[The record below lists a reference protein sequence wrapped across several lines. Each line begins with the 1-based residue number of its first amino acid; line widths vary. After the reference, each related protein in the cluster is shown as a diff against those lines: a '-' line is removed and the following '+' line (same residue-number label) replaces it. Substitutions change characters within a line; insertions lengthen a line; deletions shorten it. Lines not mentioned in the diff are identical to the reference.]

1 MTVGLVLEGGGMR
14 GVYTGGVLQY
24 LMEQDLYLPYVIG
37 VSAGAC
43 NGSSYVS
50 RQLNRNK
57 VVTIDYITHPAYL
70 SARNLVKKGSLF
82 DMDFIFNELPMNLAP
97 FDFESFRNSD
107 QKFVMGVTD
116 CITGE
121 PLYFEKNDLTD
132 EELLTVMRASSSLPY
147 MAPIITFREK
157 HLLDGG
163 VSDPIPIRK
172 SEQDGNQKNI
182 VILTRNKGYQKKK
195 SRAGWLMKKTYKQDQ
210 GIVEGMLKRHIKY
223 NDTIAYI
230 EEQEA
235 LGNTFII
242 RPEVPLEVDRIEK
255 NPDKLQVLYDQGY
268 EDAKKYIEDIKKFI
282 ED

>member
-1 MTVGLVLEGGGMR
+1 MSVGLVLEGGGMR

-24 LMEQDLYLPYVIG
+24 LMEQNIYLPYVVG

-50 RQLNRNK
+50 KQLNRNK
-57 VVTIDYITHPAYL
+57 VVTIDYITHPDYL
-70 SARNLVKKGSLF
+70 SAKNLVKKGSLF

-97 FDFESFRNSD
+97 FDFGVFRSSE

-116 CITGE
+116 CETGE
-121 PLYFEKNDLTD
+121 PMYFEKSDLTD

-147 MAPIITFREK
+147 MAPIIHFRDK

-172 SEQDGNQKNI
+172 SEMDGNEKNI

-195 SRAGWLMKKTYKQDQ
+195 SRAGWLMKRTYRQDQ
-210 GIVEGMLKRHIKY
+210 GIVQGMLKRHQKY
-223 NDTIAYI
+223 NDTVAYV
-230 EEQEA
+230 EEQEK
-235 LGNTFII
+235 LGNTFVI
-242 RPEVPLEVDRIEK
+242 RPSEPLEVDRIEK
-255 NPDKLQVLYDQGY
+255 NPEKLQSLYNLGY
-268 EDAKKYIEDIKKFI
+268 EDAKRNIKALKEFV
-282 ED
+282 EM